1 MAYKVKSVL
10 PDQTGNANKFLKTEA
25 DLQGGFISLLYLS
38 TISKEFKQQIKQV
51 QKWQKKKQSL
61 LALRLA
67 ELKGQ

>member
-1 MAYKVKSVL
+1 MANIVITSTTNTIKV
-10 PDQTGNANKFLKTEA
+10 EA
-25 DLQGGFISLLYLS
+25 ELQGGFISLLYLT

-61 LALRLA
+61 LALILE

>member
-1 MAYKVKSVL
+1 MINEIKKVES
-10 PDQTGNANKFLKTEA
+10 

-67 ELKGQ
+67 EFQEQ

>member
-1 MAYKVKSVL
+1 MINEIK
-10 PDQTGNANKFLKTEA
+10 KTEGE
-25 DLQGGFISLLYLS
+25 LQGGFISLLYLT
-38 TISKEFKQQIKQV
+38 TISKEFKQQIKQA

>member
-1 MAYKVKSVL
+1 MINEIK
-10 PDQTGNANKFLKTEA
+10 KTEGE
-25 DLQGGFISLLYLS
+25 LQGGFISLLYLT

>member
-1 MAYKVKSVL
+1 MINEIKKV
-10 PDQTGNANKFLKTEA
+10 EA
-25 DLQGGFISLLYLS
+25 ELQGGFISLLYLT

>member
-1 MAYKVKSVL
+1 MINEIKKV
-10 PDQTGNANKFLKTEA
+10 EA
-25 DLQGGFISLLYLS
+25 ELQGGFISLLYLS

-61 LALRLA
+61 FTLRLA

>member
-1 MAYKVKSVL
+1 MINEIK
-10 PDQTGNANKFLKTEA
+10 KTEA

-38 TISKEFKQQIKQV
+38 TISKGFKQQIKQA